1 MINNKICIIGGG
13 GHVGLPLGLMLA
25 KKNYEILLLEKNKK
39 LINLIKKKKYPYKE
53 IYG

>member
-25 KKNYEILLLEKNKK
+25 KKNYEIFLLEKNKK
-39 LINLIKKKKYPYKE
+39 LINLIKKKK
-53 IYG
+53 ISL